1 MISFEKK
8 FIFMHIPKTG
18 GTSIERS
25 VLEPYAYYF
34 EKDRENIL
42 MEKHFS
48 SFMDEN
54 ENYDQENGRFLGKH
68 FTVKNYYSAF
78 TNHEDFDNYF
88 DRESLANVNS
98 NPLDHFYKFTI
109 VRNPWDRLVS
119 YFLMNVTEFNQD
131 DFKDFTSSFLGGS
144 HQKVQR
150 DYFKEG
156 ETSLNLFPQSVW
168 VRDLKVFD
176 KIIRFENLNQG
187 FKEVC
192 LDLETEHQ
200 ELPHL
205 NKREGR
211 LHYSEYYDDETKAMV
226 EHAWGDDVK
235 LFGYKYETV

>member
-1 MISFEKK
+1 
-8 FIFMHIPKTG
+8 MHIPKTG
-18 GTSIERS
+18 GTSVERS

-34 EKDRENIL
+34 ERDRENIL

-48 SFMDEN
+48 SFMDKN
-54 ENYDQENGRFLGKH
+54 KNYDQEDGAFVDKVDKH
-68 FTVKNYYSAF
+68 FTVESYYTAF
-78 TNHEDFDNYF
+78 TNQEDFDNYF

-109 VRNPWDRLVS
+109 VRNPWDKLVS
-119 YFLMNVTEFNQD
+119 HFLMIATEFNQD
-131 DFKDFTSSFLGGS
+131 NFRDYISSFLGGS
-144 HQKVQR
+144 HKKVQR

-156 ETSLNLFPQSVW
+156 EINLNLFPQSVW
-168 VRDLKVFD
+168 IRDLKVFD

-192 LDLETEHQ
+192 LDLEIEHQ

-205 NKREGR
+205 NKQEGR

-226 EHAWGDDVK
+226 EHAWGDDIK